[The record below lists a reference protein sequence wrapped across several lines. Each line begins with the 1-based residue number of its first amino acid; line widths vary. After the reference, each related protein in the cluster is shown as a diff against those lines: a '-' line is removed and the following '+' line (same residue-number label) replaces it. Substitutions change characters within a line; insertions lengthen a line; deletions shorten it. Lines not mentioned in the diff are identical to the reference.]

1 MHMAESEKK
10 DGQVPETAPVA
21 TDAKELTDKSLEHV
35 AGGMAPAVPNIDR
48 ASSLNSLATPVC
60 LSQS

>member
-1 MHMAESEKK
+1 MPENEKK
-10 DGQVPETAPVA
+10 DGQVPEPVPA
-21 TDAKELTDKSLEHV
+21 AADAKELADENLEQV
-35 AGGMAPAVPNIDR
+35 AGGMGAAVPHVDH